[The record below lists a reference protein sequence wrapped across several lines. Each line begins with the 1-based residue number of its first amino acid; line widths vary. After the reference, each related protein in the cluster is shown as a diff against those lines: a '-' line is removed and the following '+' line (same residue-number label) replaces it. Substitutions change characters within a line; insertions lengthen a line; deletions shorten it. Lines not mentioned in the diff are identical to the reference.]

1 MYYFKTENSNTYF
14 IHKIKRNEKTMKRN
28 KKIKN
33 FVISKLYNLTILN
46 VLGLIYSMKCEG
58 NIIYL

>member
-28 KKIKN
+28 KKIKI
-33 FVISKLYNLTILN
+33 FVISKLYNLIILN

-58 NIIYL
+58 NITYL

>member
-46 VLGLIYSMKCEG
+46 VLGLIYSMKCDE
-58 NIIYL
+58 NITYL